1 MEKNEFVSRLEGIL
15 PAQELVFPPT
25 PGFGPYRKIMPSEAV
40 AHPAKFNTL
49 LVEFLIKT
57 FTREGDVILDPMAGT
72 GLTGVIASLH
82 GRNAI
87 QVEIEPKFYKW
98 MEKARENAEKA
109 TTLTQKGWIKN
120 ICGDARKLSELL
132 SQADAI
138 ITSPPY
144 SDSISRQ
151 GGDAKVVRVG
161 TSTLTAREYSS
172 NPENIGNLPLG
183 NVDTIITSP
192 PYSDSAIQDYGTS
205 NKALLEFE
213 KQVRESFRKLGY
225 FEYKGKRY
233 TEEEWRRINKGELK
247 PRGMPELW
255 AEIVRQRDETRYN
268 SGNPEN
274 IGNMPLGDVDAIIT
288 SPPYAETKPF
298 HDLDFMLKTARDQSE
313 RVRKR
318 EIKGHYMTEERDKK
332 KSFEKAKEGVVGI
345 RDNIGNLPLGS
356 PSNLDDREYET
367 LARKLMKDG
376 KPTYLSEMLKVYREC
391 YKVLK
396 PSGLAIVVVK
406 PFIRNKRVIDLP
418 YYTYL
423 LMSRCGFRLERLY
436 KLRLQNLSF
445 WRTLYQKK
453 FPNVPRIAHE
463 YVIVAR
469 KMGEGDE

>member
-1 MEKNEFVSRLEGIL
+1 
-15 PAQELVFPPT
+15 
-25 PGFGPYRKIMPSEAV
+25 
-40 AHPAKFNTL
+40 
-49 LVEFLIKT
+49 
-57 FTREGDVILDPMAGT
+57 
-72 GLTGVIASLH
+72 
-82 GRNAI
+82 
-87 QVEIEPKFYKW
+87 VEIEEKFYKW

-132 SQADAI
+132 SQVDA
-138 ITSPPY
+138 
-144 SDSISRQ
+144 
-151 GGDAKVVRVG
+151 V
-161 TSTLTAREYSS
+161 
-172 NPENIGNLPLG
+172 
-183 NVDTIITSP
+183 ITSP

-213 KQVRESFRKLGY
+213 RQVRESFRKLGY

-255 AEIVRQRDETRYN
+255 AEIVRQRDEIRYN

-274 IGNMPLGDVDAIIT
+274 IGNMPLGDVDVIITSPPYSDSISRQGGDAKVVRVGTSTLTAREYSSNPENIGNLPIGNVDVIIT
-288 SPPYAETKPF
+288 SPPYADSRKHDHRAEKPEALKKMA
-298 HDLDFMLKTARDQSE
+298 DMLSIRSGDHHTPGRMRRIMSDYMGYSE
-313 RVRKR
+313 SQN
-318 EIKGHYMTEERDKK
+318 Y
-332 KSFEKAKEGVVGI
+332 
-345 RDNIGNLPLGS
+345 IGNLPLGS
-356 PSNLDDREYET
+356 PNNLNDREYEI
-367 LARKLMKDG
+367 LVRKLMKDG

-396 PSGLAIVVVK
+396 PNGLAIVVVK

-423 LMSRCGFRLERLY
+423 LMSRCGFKLERLY

-445 WRTLYQKK
+445 WRILYQKK

-463 YVIVAR
+463 YVVVAR
-469 KMGEGDE
+469 KPSEGGE

>member
-1 MEKNEFVSRLEGIL
+1 MENEFVSKLEEIL
-15 PAQELVFPPT
+15 PAQELTFPPT
-25 PGFGPYRKIMPSEAV
+25 PGFGRYKKVMPPEAV
-40 AHPAKFNTL
+40 GHPAKFNAY

-72 GLTGVIASLH
+72 GLLGVIASLH

-87 QVEIEPKFYKW
+87 QVEIEEKFYKW
-98 MEKARENAEKA
+98 MEKARENVEKA

-132 SQADAI
+132 SQVDTV

-172 NPENIGNLPLG
+172 NPDNIGNLPLG
-183 NVDTIITSP
+183 NVDIIITSP

-255 AEIVRQRDETRYN
+255 AEIVRQRDETKYN

-274 IGNMPLGDVDAIIT
+274 IGN
-288 SPPYAETKPF
+288 
-298 HDLDFMLKTARDQSE
+298 
-313 RVRKR
+313 
-318 EIKGHYMTEERDKK
+318 
-332 KSFEKAKEGVVGI
+332 
-345 RDNIGNLPLGS
+345 LPLGS
-356 PSNLDDREYET
+356 PDSLNEREYKI
-367 LARKLMKDG
+367 LVRKLMKDG
-376 KPTYLSEMLKVYREC
+376 KPTYLSEMMKVYYEC
-391 YKVLK
+391 YKVLR
-396 PSGLAIVVVK
+396 SNGLAIVVIK
-406 PFIRNKRVIDLP
+406 PFIRNKKIVDLP

-423 LMSRCGFRLERLY
+423 LMSCCGFKLERLY
-436 KLRLQNLSF
+436 KLRLQNPSF
-445 WRTLYQKK
+445 WRILYQKK

-469 KMGEGDE
+469 KLGECDE